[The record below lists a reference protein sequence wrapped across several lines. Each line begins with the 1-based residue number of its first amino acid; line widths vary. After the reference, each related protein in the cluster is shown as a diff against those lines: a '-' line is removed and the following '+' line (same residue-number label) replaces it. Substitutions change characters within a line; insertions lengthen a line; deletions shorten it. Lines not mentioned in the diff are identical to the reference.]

1 MVWAE
6 EVKGKL
12 IISVASGKGGTGK
25 TTVACNLALSVGYC
39 QFMDY
44 DVEAP
49 NSSFFLKPEVKHIQ
63 KVTIKQ
69 PYFLTGTGADFSACA
84 EFCHYNA
91 VAAVGDDVI
100 FFPELCHGC
109 GGCKLVGP
117 EGAVREQD
125 VVVGEIRKGAAKPNI
140 DYYMG
145 DLKPGSMRTVSVQSA
160 LDKSILKDE
169 LVVIDSPPGT
179 SCAMVFAVKD
189 CDYCILVTEPTP
201 YGLNDLQ
208 LSVDVLKDM
217 NKPFGVIINRDGI
230 GDGEVENYCNKNYI
244 QILAKIPND
253 REIAKYYSRGDSLI
267 DYDSSWKEK
276 FENVLKGIEKE
287 LQT

>member
-1 MVWAE
+1 MAE
-6 EVKGKL
+6 GVDGKL

-25 TTVACNLALSVGYC
+25 TTVASNLALSVGYC
-39 QFMDY
+39 QFLDY

-49 NSSFFLKPEVKHIQ
+49 NSNFFLKPEIKHVQ
-63 KVTIKQ
+63 KVTIKH
-69 PYFLTGTGADFSACA
+69 PYFLTETGADFSACA
-84 EFCHYNA
+84 DFCHYNA
-91 VAAVGDDVI
+91 IAALKDEVI

-117 EGAVREQD
+117 KGTVREKD
-125 VVVGEIRKGAAKPNI
+125 VVVGEIRKGPAKPNI
-140 DYYMG
+140 DFSMG
-145 DLKPGSMRTVSVQSA
+145 DLKPGSMRTTSVQNA
-160 LDKSILKDE
+160 LDKLITKDG
-169 LVVIDSPPGT
+169 LVIIDSPPGT

-201 YGLNDLQ
+201 YGLNDLE
-208 LSVDVLKDM
+208 LSVGVLEKL

-230 GDGEVENYCNKNYI
+230 GDNKVEEYCNKNYI

-267 DYDSSWKEK
+267 DYDSSWKKK
-276 FENVLKGIEKE
+276 FENILKGIEKE